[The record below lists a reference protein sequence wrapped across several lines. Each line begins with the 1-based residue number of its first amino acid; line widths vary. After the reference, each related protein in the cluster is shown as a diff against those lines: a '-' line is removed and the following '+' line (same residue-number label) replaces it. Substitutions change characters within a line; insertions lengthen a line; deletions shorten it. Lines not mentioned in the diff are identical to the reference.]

1 MVLETIWDWM
11 CDSMKHYYFI
21 VEGPHDVA
29 MIGRV
34 LKLLGVKEIR
44 SLNDISN
51 LWKQLIPNKYPFS
64 ENKLDRVSPIPSF
77 YQNENVSVA
86 IKSAGGDSKLI
97 SELDLTISAFAR
109 EDLKQIEGIL
119 VFCDADESTQEERFS
134 HFIKVIKESRD
145 LSFNESCF
153 ENKIGM
159 FNGVN
164 IKADIYMFPNN
175 ESKGTLEDL
184 LLQGASVVYKDLL
197 VSANEYV
204 TNVDTKYKNR
214 WSISSEKKVLMG
226 CMTNILKPGKANQ
239 VSISD
244 DKWVSEATITGSEDI
259 KKLYNFINE
268 FIL

>member
-1 MVLETIWDWM
+1 
-11 CDSMKHYYFI
+11 MKHYYFI

-29 MIGRV
+29 IIGRV
-34 LKLLGVKEIR
+34 LKLLGIKEIR
-44 SLNDISN
+44 SLDNISK
-51 LWKQLIPNKYPFS
+51 LWKELIPNKYPFT

-77 YQNENVSVA
+77 YQNESVSVA
-86 IKSAGGDSKLI
+86 VKSAGGETKLI
-97 SELDLTISAFAR
+97 SELDLTMSSLTR
-109 EDLKQIEGIL
+109 KELKQIEGIL
-119 VFCDADESTQEERFS
+119 VFCDADETTQQEKFTR
-134 HFIKVIKESRD
+134 FIKMIKEGKD

-184 LLQGASVVYKDLL
+184 LLQGANVVYPDLMIA
-197 VSANEYV
+197 ANEYV
-204 TNVDTKYKNR
+204 TKVDSKYKNR
-214 WSISSEKKVLMG
+214 WSVSSEKKVLMG
-226 CMTNILKPGKANQ
+226 CMTNVLKPGKANQ

-244 DKWVSEATITGSEDI
+244 DKWVSESTVDKSEYI
-259 KKLYNFINE
+259 KKLYDFINE